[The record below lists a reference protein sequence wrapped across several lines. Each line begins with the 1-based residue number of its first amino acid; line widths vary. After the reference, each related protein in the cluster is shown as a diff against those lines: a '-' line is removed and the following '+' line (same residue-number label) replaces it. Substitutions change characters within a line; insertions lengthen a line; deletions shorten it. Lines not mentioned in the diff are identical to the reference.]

1 MNKLFSLALL
11 VLLFASCDKEDLP
24 DPVPAPTMRYTDLQN
39 MEVTAGTHKRVDLDG
54 DSRNDLL
61 FNTMLLGDGP
71 GQRVRLQFYAN
82 TSIDTYQPVNDHE
95 ESPILAKDAPIIFQ
109 IPDFTWYDITA
120 IVLTEKVTLTSS
132 GETFWDGLWKNAS
145 HKYLPVQVKKNG
157 QSFLGWVE
165 MSFDKAAEKLILH
178 KAAIST
184 VAEREIK
191 AGE

>member
-1 MNKLFSLALL
+1 MIKLFSLLL
-11 VLLFASCDKEDLP
+11 LMVLFSSCDKED
-24 DPVPAPTMRYTDLQN
+24 VPKPTPTMRYTDLQN
-39 MEVTAGTHKRVDLDG
+39 AEITAGIYKRVDLDG
-54 DSRNDLL
+54 DGRNDLL

-71 GQRVRLQFYAN
+71 GQRVRLQFYSN

-95 ESPILAKDAPIIFQ
+95 ESPILAKDAPITLQ
-109 IPDFTWYDITA
+109 YQDFTWYDITA
-120 IVLTEKVTLTSS
+120 IALTEKVTLTPS
-132 GETFWDGLWKNAS
+132 GETFWDGLWKNAF
-145 HKYLPVQVKKNG
+145 HKYLPVQIKKNG

-184 VAEREIK
+184 VADKAIK

>member
-1 MNKLFSLALL
+1 MNKLVSFLLLMVLFS
-11 VLLFASCDKEDLP
+11 SCDKED
-24 DPVPAPTMRYTDLQN
+24 VPNPARTMRYTDLQDT
-39 MEVTAGTHKRVDLDG
+39 EITAGIHKRVDLDG
-54 DSRNDLL
+54 DGRNDLL
-61 FNTMLLGDGP
+61 FKTMLLGDGP

-95 ESPILAKDAPIIFQ
+95 ESPILAKDAPITLQ
-109 IPDFTWYDITA
+109 YPDFTWYGITA
-120 IVLTEKVTLTSS
+120 IALTEKVTLTPS
-132 GETFWDGLWKNAS
+132 GETFWDGLWKNAF

-165 MSFDKAAEKLILH
+165 MSFDKAEEKLILH

-184 VAEREIK
+184 VADKAIR